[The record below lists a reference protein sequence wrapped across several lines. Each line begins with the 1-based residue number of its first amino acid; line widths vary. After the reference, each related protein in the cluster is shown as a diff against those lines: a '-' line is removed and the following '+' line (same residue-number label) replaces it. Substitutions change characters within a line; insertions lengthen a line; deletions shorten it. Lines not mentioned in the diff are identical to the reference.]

1 MTDEIEFE
9 GGGEVERIEGELLVL
24 AVRTEDGDVQVSLD
38 LESIDDID
46 ECGQLL
52 ALLAVQ
58 FAKGGAEIGR
68 WPENEALEKIK
79 FAFEKAWNES
89 QNPGSNT
96 LLA

>member
-1 MTDEIEFE
+1 MTDEVEFE
-9 GGGEVERIEGELLVL
+9 GDVERVEGELLVL

-38 LESIDDID
+38 LESIDDVE

-58 FAKGGAEIGR
+58 FAQGGAELGR
-68 WPENEALEKIK
+68 WPQADALEKIK